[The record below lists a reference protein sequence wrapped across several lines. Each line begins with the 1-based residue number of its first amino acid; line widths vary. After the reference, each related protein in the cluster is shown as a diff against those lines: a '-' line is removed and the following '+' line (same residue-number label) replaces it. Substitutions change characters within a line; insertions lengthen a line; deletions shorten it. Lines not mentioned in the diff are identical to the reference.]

1 MFSELYRT
9 LPLCVNAACGLI
21 TVINQGG
28 HLRDFRLSLFAFTVL
43 LFVVGGVYILTM
55 VSNGQVTLSASNHD
69 WASFGAYFGG
79 VLAPA
84 ASLLAGYLVYKSFRS
99 NTYQQ
104 KLLVIREA
112 LGRLDQQLEHNLD
125 TPFNNDCFGERHRGL
140 PLRNLVYSVSNG
152 ELESNEVFDSALLSL
167 LHNISILSHSIFVY
181 LKLLEKFP
189 TDETD
194 TNWLRNLEHHYW
206 IEKYSPICRR
216 IKEIV
221 GKNAMEGK
229 MKKHQL
235 ESFRVIFNGGYDL

>member
-1 MFSELYRT
+1 M
-9 LPLCVNAACGLI
+9 
-21 TVINQGG
+21 
-28 HLRDFRLSLFAFTVL
+28 RDFRLSLVVFTIL
-43 LFVVGGVYILTM
+43 LFAVGGAYILTM
-55 VSNGQVTLSASNHD
+55 LSNGHATLSPSNQD

-112 LGRLDQQLEHNLD
+112 LGRLDQRLEHNLD
-125 TPFNNDCFGERHRGL
+125 APFNNDCFGEKYRGL
-140 PLRNLVYSVSNG
+140 SVRQLVYSVSNE
-152 ELESNEVFDSALLSL
+152 ELESNETFDSALLSL
-167 LHNISILSHSIFVY
+167 LHNISILSHSILVY

-206 IEKYSPICRR
+206 IDKYSPICRR
-216 IKEIV
+216 IKKIV
-221 GKNAMEGK
+221 GRGAMEEK
-229 MKKHQL
+229 IKSHHL